1 MITFIHAADLHLDTP
16 FSGLEQIS
24 KKLANKLRD
33 APYESLA
40 ALVDQA
46 LEHQVDFVLIAG
58 DIYNTKR
65 VNIKAQS
72 LFVDQMKR
80 LEQANIAVFM
90 IRGNHDF
97 LTTEDKALKLPLP
110 ENVYTYSADVQTH
123 VLKTKNNERVAISG
137 FSYETQWGFDRK
149 VTDYPTRRSD
159 VNLHIG
165 MLHGSLDGTEAS
177 YAPFSLQEL
186 RQKNYDYWALG
197 HIHQRQE
204 LAPNIHY
211 PGNIQ
216 GLHKNETG
224 PKGALLVEWTPQAQE
239 ITFLPTAPIIWES
252 LAVDITDV
260 ENVGELFETLRGEME
275 TLGDTDEVLVHLT
288 LRATVHENEQLLQL
302 IQEPEFNEQL
312 TKQLNLPNIWIA
324 SVTFLLEKEDDRQSL
339 QGLYP
344 EMWANAIDKAF
355 EKEMLEEITAG
366 IFNQI
371 PSKYLNETN
380 TKVYREELLAKAIA
394 KIYMK

>member
-58 DIYNTKR
+58 DIYNTER

-97 LTTEDKALKLPLP
+97 LTTEDKALTLPLP

-123 VLKTKNNERVAISG
+123 VFKTKNNERVAISG
-137 FSYETQWGFDRK
+137 FSYETRWVFDRK

-224 PKGALLVEWTPQAQE
+224 PKGALLVEWTSQAQE

-302 IQEPEFNEQL
+302 IQEPDFNEQL

-355 EKEMLEEITAG
+355 EKETFEEITAS

>member
-80 LEQANIAVFM
+80 LEDANIAVFM

-97 LTTEDKALKLPLP
+97 LTTEDKALTLPLP
-110 ENVYTYSADVQTH
+110 ENVYTYSVDVQTH
-123 VLKTKNNERVAISG
+123 IFKTKNNERVAISG
-137 FSYETQWGFDRK
+137 FSYETRWVFDHK

-302 IQEPEFNEQL
+302 IQEPDFNEQL

-355 EKEMLEEITAG
+355 EKEMFEEITAG

>member
-97 LTTEDKALKLPLP
+97 LTAEDKALTLPLP
-110 ENVYTYSADVQTH
+110 ENIYTYSADVQTH
-123 VLKTKNNERVAISG
+123 IFKTKNNERVAISG
-137 FSYETQWGFDRK
+137 FSYETRWVFDRK

-186 RQKNYDYWALG
+186 RQKKYDYWALG

-239 ITFLPTAPIIWES
+239 ITFLPTAPIIWEL

-302 IQEPEFNEQL
+302 IQEPDFNEQL

-344 EMWANAIDKAF
+344 DMWANAIGKAF
-355 EKEMLEEITAG
+355 EKEMFEEITAG

>member
-97 LTTEDKALKLPLP
+97 LTTEDKALTLPLP
-110 ENVYTYSADVQTH
+110 ENVYTYSVDVQTH
-123 VLKTKNNERVAISG
+123 IFKTKNNERVAISG
-137 FSYETQWGFDRK
+137 FSYETRWVFDRK

-186 RQKNYDYWALG
+186 RQKKYDYWALG

-302 IQEPEFNEQL
+302 IQEPDFNEQL

-355 EKEMLEEITAG
+355 EKETFEEITAS